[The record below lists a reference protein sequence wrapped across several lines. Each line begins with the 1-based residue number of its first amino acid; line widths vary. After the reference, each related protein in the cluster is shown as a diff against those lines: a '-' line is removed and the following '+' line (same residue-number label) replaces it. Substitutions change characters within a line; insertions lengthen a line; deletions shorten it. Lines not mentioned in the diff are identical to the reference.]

1 MDPGFRR
8 GALKGST
15 GLQGV
20 SKMSD
25 IGLFEAIYSARSIR
39 KLSADPVPKELI
51 TRVLETA
58 TQAPSGGNAQNW
70 VFMVVRDAELRAGL
84 GAIYRKGSDIASAVY
99 AARGR
104 PEHLSEA
111 QYQRTMTAGAWLW
124 DHLAEA
130 PVILIPC
137 LRQRAMPAREALPP
151 EISYDDELGY
161 LDRIRGASIYPAVQ
175 NILLACRA
183 LGLGTVLTTNHLR
196 CEGELKALLG
206 IPDDVATFALM
217 PIGWPL
223 QNFGPLTRKPVREV
237 AYADRWG
244 EAWPE

>member
-1 MDPGFRR
+1 
-8 GALKGST
+8 
-15 GLQGV
+15 
-20 SKMSD
+20 MSD

-39 KLSADPVPKELI
+39 KLSADPVPEALI

-70 VFMVVRDAELRAGL
+70 AFVVVRDPKLRARL

-99 AARGR
+99 AARSR
-104 PEHLSEA
+104 PEHQSEA
-111 QYQRTMTAGAWLW
+111 QYQRFMTRGAWLW

-130 PVILIPC
+130 PVILVVC
-137 LRQRAMPAREALPP
+137 LRPRAMPAREMLPP
-151 EISYDDELGY
+151 EIDYGAEIAY

-175 NILLACRA
+175 NIILACRA

-196 CEGELKALLG
+196 CEAELKAALG
-206 IPDDVATFALM
+206 IPADVATFALM

-237 AYADRWG
+237 AFADRWG
-244 EAWPE
+244 EAWVD

>member
-1 MDPGFRR
+1 M
-8 GALKGST
+8 S
-15 GLQGV
+15 V
-20 SKMSD
+20 SD
-25 IGLFEAIYSARSIR
+25 VGLFEAIYSARSIR
-39 KLSADPVPKELI
+39 KLSADPVPEQLI

-58 TQAPSGGNAQNW
+58 TQASSAGNAQNW
-70 VFMVVRDAELRAGL
+70 VFMVVRDPEVRAKI
-84 GAIYRKGSDIASAVY
+84 GAVYCKGSDIASAVY

-104 PEHLSEA
+104 PDHLSED
-111 QYQRTMTAGAWLW
+111 QYRRFMQSGAWLW

-137 LRQRAMPAREALPP
+137 LRQRAMPAPEQLPP
-151 EISYDDELGY
+151 EISHEDELAY

-175 NILLACRA
+175 NIILACRA

-196 CEGELKALLG
+196 CEADLKHLLG

-237 AYADRWG
+237 AFEDRWG
-244 EAWPE
+244 NAWRD

>member
-1 MDPGFRR
+1 
-8 GALKGST
+8 
-15 GLQGV
+15 
-20 SKMSD
+20 MSD
-25 IGLFEAIYSARSIR
+25 IGLFEAVYSARSIR
-39 KLSADPVPKELI
+39 KLSPDPVPDELI

-58 TQAPSGGNAQNW
+58 TQAPSAGNAQNW
-70 VFMVVRDAELRAGL
+70 AFVVVRNPELRAKI
-84 GAIYRKGSDIASAVY
+84 GAIYRKGSDIAAAVY

-111 QYQRTMTAGAWLW
+111 QYQRFMTSGGWLW

-130 PVILIPC
+130 PVLLVVC
-137 LRQRAMPAREALPP
+137 LKPRAMPARDQLPP
-151 EISYDDELGY
+151 EVSWENEAAY

-196 CEGELKALLG
+196 CEAELKALLG
-206 IPDDVATFALM
+206 IPDEVATFALM
-217 PIGWPL
+217 PVGWPL

-237 AYADRWG
+237 AFADRWG
-244 EAWPE
+244 ETWRD

>member
-1 MDPGFRR
+1 
-8 GALKGST
+8 
-15 GLQGV
+15 
-20 SKMSD
+20 MSD

-39 KLSADPVPKELI
+39 KLSPDPVPDELI

-58 TQAPSGGNAQNW
+58 TQASSAGNAQNW
-70 VFMVVRDAELRAGL
+70 AFVVVRDPAMRAKL
-84 GAIYRKGSDIASAVY
+84 GAIYRKGSDIASKVY

-104 PEHLSEA
+104 PPHLSEA
-111 QYQRTMTAGAWLW
+111 QYQRTMASGAWLW

-130 PVILIPC
+130 PVLLIPC
-137 LRQRAMPAREALPP
+137 LHQRALPARAALPP
-151 EISYDDELGY
+151 KVSYDDELAY

-175 NILLACRA
+175 NIILACRA

-196 CEGELKALLG
+196 CEDELKAALG
-206 IPDDVATFALM
+206 IPADVATFALM

-237 AYADRWG
+237 AYAELWGKAWG
-244 EAWPE
+244 E